1 MNEYATLSELRS
13 YMSLG
18 SADTSDDDVL
28 RQFLRRTSRTV
39 DRYTRRHFYPKKRVV
54 KFDHEK
60 SDLVR
65 FGPLDVLEVKGLSH
79 INGAS
84 EVDSSVYF
92 LQCGNDYNHTP
103 YDRIVMKSDIGSQLS
118 FSGTEQQAIQASII
132 EGYHERYDDA
142 WIDSSASLTDA
153 LGASVTMASISGSG
167 GEDSLGISPRFSTE
181 QLIRFSG
188 GTASEEYAYVID
200 TAPTGGASHLRLI
213 RGVNGTTPTS
223 HAASTSI
230 EVWDVDPDVRF
241 VTVYLSAWA
250 YEQARSPFT
259 KAVAFPGM
267 GLIEMTAKW
276 PEDIT
281 DRLDKKVKMKHYS
294 SRF

>member
-28 RQFLRRTSRTV
+28 RQFLRRSSRTI
-39 DRYTRRHFYPKKRVV
+39 DRYARRQFYPKKRVV
-54 KFDHEK
+54 KFDLIRANQVK
-60 SDLVR
+60 

-92 LQCGNDYNHTP
+92 LQCGNDYNYTP

-118 FSGTEQQAIQASII
+118 FSGTEQQAIHASII
-132 EGYHERYDDA
+132 EGYHENYGDA
-142 WIDSSASLTDA
+142 WIDSGASLTDA
-153 LGASVTMASISGSG
+153 LGASITLASVSGSG
-167 GEDSLGISPRFSTE
+167 GENVLGISPRFQTE
-181 QLIRFSG
+181 YLIRLSG
-188 GTASEEYAYVID
+188 GTASEEYAYVVD
-200 TAPTGGASHLRLI
+200 TAPAGGASHLRLI
-213 RGVNGTTPTS
+213 RGVNGTTPAS

-241 VTVYLSAWA
+241 STVYLSAWA

-267 GLIEMTAKW
+267 GLIEMTARW
-276 PEDIT
+276 PEDIK
-281 DRLDKKVKMKHYS
+281 DRLDRKVKMKHYS
-294 SRF
+294 SEF